1 MSFYQ
6 SNMITTRRSPIVLIR
21 MLVSIEVLAGVSYF
35 LTAALGNYEYDIYPL
50 LSLQNILSF
59 QAAKFLI
66 LSGAQFFI
74 TIYAFLR
81 WYRESY
87 SVQDGMIRH
96 ARGVFLRREKIY
108 SIDEVASLRLGL
120 FGKWLHYG
128 SIRIGKLIIRDIP
141 RPDHFLKSI
150 KETQDGESNLVELL
164 KKEENGELEF
174 KSSLRFDYAVNRP
187 SRDLERSAMK
197 TIAAFLN
204 SRGGSFIVGVNDQR
218 LPIGL
223 EKDYKTL
230 QRKDRDGFEI
240 HFTQI
245 FNAMIGPE
253 FRSHIYLRFT
263 KIQNTEI
270 CHIKVE
276 PSSKPVYFKYD
287 GQEYFYMRTGNITTA
302 LKLSE
307 VESYI
312 RSRWPKR

>member
-1 MSFYQ
+1 
-6 SNMITTRRSPIVLIR
+6 MITTRRSPIVLIR
-21 MLVSIEVLAGVSYF
+21 MLVTIEALAGVSYF

-50 LSLQNILSF
+50 LSLQHTLSF
-59 QAAKFLI
+59 QAAKFLV
-66 LSGAQFFI
+66 LSGAQFVI

-87 SVQDGMIRH
+87 SVEDGVIRH
-96 ARGVFLRREKIY
+96 TRGVFLRNSKIFPIEE
-108 SIDEVASLRLGL
+108 SAEFRVVSGLLGKL
-120 FGKWLHYG
+120 LHYG
-128 SIRIGKLIIRDIP
+128 SIRMGTFLMRDIP
-141 RPDHFLKSI
+141 HPNQFIKSI
-150 KETQDGESNLVELL
+150 QQAHDGEGRLVELL
-164 KKEENGELEF
+164 KKEENEELEF

-204 SRGGSFIVGVNDQR
+204 SRGGSFIVGVNDER
-218 LPIGL
+218 VPIGL
-223 EKDYKTL
+223 EKDYRTL

-253 FRSHIYLRFT
+253 FRSHINLRFA
-263 KIQNTEI
+263 KIQNAEV

-276 PSSKPVYFKYD
+276 PSSKPAYFKYD
-287 GQEYFYMRTGNITTA
+287 GQEHFYMRTGNITTS